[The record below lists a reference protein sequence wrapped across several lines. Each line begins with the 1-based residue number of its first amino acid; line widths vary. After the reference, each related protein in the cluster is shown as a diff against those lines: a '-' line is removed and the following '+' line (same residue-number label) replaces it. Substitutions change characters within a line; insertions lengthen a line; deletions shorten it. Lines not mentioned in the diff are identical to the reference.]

1 MLAQLPLPDQILQ
14 RLNEMRSARVT
25 HEQTW
30 RDCFDYSYPLRGS
43 GFSGEIV
50 DAAHGQSKRA
60 ELLDGTSTDA
70 CNLLTAS
77 VQSGLTPSNAMW
89 AEMYVSNATDADR
102 RWLHDASVTQWEAIH
117 ASNFDAV
124 ALECMLDMVA
134 AGWFAMYIDEDPQG
148 GGYLFEQW
156 PISELFVATSV
167 PGGPIDVVYRA
178 YRNTAMQVVAE
189 FGDRCSQTVRDLA
202 EKKPQ
207 TPVDLV
213 RAIYPRKVYALG
225 AALGRNKP
233 IASCT
238 IERDSKTLL
247 RESGYDEM
255 PVIVPR
261 WTLLPQSVY
270 PVGPMFDALPDTR
283 ELNDLTFLEKAATEM
298 AVAPPLKVADDGV
311 INPRMV
317 KIGPRKIIVVNSMDS
332 IEPLYDGARL
342 DIAWTSKDALQK
354 AIRRTLMADQLQP
367 QDGPAMTATEVHI
380 RMQLVRQ
387 LLGPRYGRLQSEYLN
402 PLVKRCFGIAFRA
415 GAFPMPPDTLRDKL
429 IGVKYGSP
437 LARAQQLEEV
447 TGIERLYANAGA
459 MATAKGSADVFD
471 RLDDDEALAHMGR
484 ALGVPTKVMRSEE
497 DVLKLRKMRAEAQER
512 MAAQAAMQPIIEEG
526 GKAAVRQAIGA

>member
-1 MLAQLPLPDQILQ
+1 MQPLPLPEQILS
-14 RLNEMRSARVT
+14 RLQEMRTARIQ
-25 HEQTW
+25 HEQVW
-30 RDCFDYSYPLRGS
+30 RDCFDFSYPLRGA
-43 GFSGEIV
+43 GFSGEVI
-50 DAAHGQSKRA
+50 DAGHGQAKRA
-60 ELLDGTSTDA
+60 QLLDGTSTDA
-70 CNLLTAS
+70 CNLLAAS
-77 VQSGLTPSNAMW
+77 IQSGLTPANALW
-89 AEMYVSNATDADR
+89 AELYVSQATDSGK
-102 RWLHDASVTQWEAIH
+102 RWLHEVSVTLWEAVH

-124 ALECMLDMVA
+124 ALECMLDIVP
-134 AGWFAMYIDEDPQG
+134 AGWFALYVDEDPSG

-156 PISELFVATSV
+156 PISELYVATSV
-167 PGGPIDVVYRA
+167 PGGPIDVVYRT
-178 YRNTAMQVVAE
+178 YRNTAMQAVKE
-189 FGDRCSQTVRDLA
+189 FGSKCSQTVRDLA
-202 EKKPQ
+202 EKKPLA
-207 TPVDLV
+207 PVELV
-213 RAIYPRKVYALG
+213 RAIYPRTVYAVG
-225 AALGRNKP
+225 AVSGRNKP

-270 PVGPMFDALPDTR
+270 PVGPMFDALPDAR
-283 ELNDLTFLEKAATEM
+283 ELNDLVFLEKAATEM
-298 AVAPPLKVADDGV
+298 AVSPPLKVADDGV

-342 DIAWTSKDALQK
+342 DIGWTVKADLQR

-387 LLGPRYGRLQSEYLN
+387 LLGPRYGRFQSEYLN
-402 PLVKRCFGIAFRA
+402 PLVKRAFGIAFRG

-459 MATAKGSADVFD
+459 MAQAKGSADVFD

-484 ALGVPTKVMRSEE
+484 ALGVPAKVMRSEE
-497 DVLKLRKMRAEAQER
+497 NVLKLRKMRADAQAR
-512 MAAQAAMQPIIEEG
+512 MEAQAAMQPIIEEG